1 MKKLISKQDKSTM
14 LLSFFVCLICLL
26 IFSCSNHKNGTF
38 IKISPSRSGIEF
50 NNLITENDT
59 LNYLIFP
66 YMYMGGGVSVGDI
79 NNDGLDDI
87 FFTGNLVSNKL
98 YLNKGNMR
106 FEDISEK
113 AGIKGNHQWFTGS
126 TMADVNCDGWLD
138 IYLCVSAKYEPKGN
152 LLFINNHDNTFT
164 ECAAKYGINDKSSS
178 VQATFFDYN
187 NDGLLDLYVANYP
200 IVPVSMGA
208 RFYHDKM
215 IANKYEESGHLY
227 RNNGNNTFSDVTK
240 EAGVQNFGMSIGLVA
255 MDFNN
260 DGWKDLYIS
269 NDFNVPDYFYLNK
282 GDGTFKNIVREATS
296 QTSIFGM
303 GFDAA
308 DINND
313 GLIDLY
319 QIDMTPED
327 HFRRWVNV
335 SPMNQETFDLSLD
348 YGFHYQ
354 YMQNSLQLNNGIF
367 NNIPIY
373 SNISL
378 FAGVA
383 YTDWSWGS
391 LFMDLDND
399 GNKDLFVTSGVLRD
413 INNMDILGDSRS
425 NIYFRVR
432 KEYRPELF
440 PSTPVKNH
448 VFKNNNDFT
457 FINKS
462 DSWGFGEPGFSNGVA
477 YSDLD
482 NDGDLDIIVNNINS
496 VAGIY
501 ENNIVPGNYHYLKVN
516 LAGPVT
522 NPFGLGSVVT
532 VRTGDITQKQELT
545 LSRGYQSSVPPTVH
559 FGLAQTD
566 TIDELTITW
575 PDKKQQVLKNI
586 RSDQALK
593 LNYTDAIV
601 AGEKPAQKL
610 KFEDITK
617 KAGITFVHQEDNYDD
632 FVYET
637 LLPYKNSRIGPGLA
651 VGDVNGDGLED
662 FFIGNGKGFKGAMY
676 LQTGTG
682 TFKEIS
688 GPWIIDSL
696 YEDTGAL
703 LFDADND
710 GRLDLYVVSGG
721 NNSREKEEYYQD
733 RLYLN
738 TEKSFVRC
746 RNCLP
751 ADLHKSGKCVTAA
764 DYDKDG
770 HLDLFVG
777 GRLVP
782 GKYPLPAD
790 SYILRNNGKTGADL
804 KFENVTGKIAPGLL
818 NLGLVTDA
826 LWDDFDGDGDPD
838 LIVLGEWMKIHFF
851 ENSSNK
857 FIDVSDKSGFKQTTG
872 WWFSIKSMD
881 IDKDGDNDFLAG
893 NLGLN
898 YKYKTSE
905 KEPFEI
911 YSNDFDLDG
920 KLDIALG
927 YTEKEKNYPVS
938 GFDATAR
945 QIPVLKLRYSGYE
958 EFAKATLQEIYGEKM
973 LNASLH
979 YKADTFGSYW
989 IENEGHGKF
998 TLHKL
1003 PNRAQFSSINDFAE
1017 IYYNNGTAFIIAG
1030 NLYGSEADTPRN
1042 DASIGLVLFS
1052 DARGEVKVVPPAE
1065 STLMIKGEVK
1075 VIRKIKLATG
1085 KDAFLFAINNDSLRL
1100 LELGL

>member
-1 MKKLISKQDKSTM
+1 MRSYFGLII
-14 LLSFFVCLICLL
+14 ICLL
-26 IFSCSNHKNGTF
+26 LFSCGKPSKGTF
-38 IKISPSRSGIEF
+38 KKISPSSSGVNFI
-50 NNLITENDT
+50 NKVTENDT

-98 YLNKGNMR
+98 YLNKGNMK
-106 FEDISEK
+106 FVDISEK
-113 AGIKGNHQWFTGS
+113 AGITGNHQWFTGS
-126 TMADVNCDGWLD
+126 TMADVNNDGWLD
-138 IYLCVSAKYEPKGN
+138 IYLCVSAKYQPKGN

-208 RFYHDKM
+208 KFYHDKM
-215 IANKYEESGHLY
+215 VENKYDESGHLY
-227 RNNGNNTFSDVTK
+227 RNNGNNTFTDVTK
-240 EAGVQNFGMSIGLVA
+240 DAGVQNFGMSIGVVA
-255 MDFNN
+255 MDYNN

-269 NDFNVPDYFYLNK
+269 NDFNVPDYLYLNN

-303 GFDAA
+303 GLDAA

-327 HFRRWVNV
+327 HYRRMVNV
-335 SPMNQETFDLSLD
+335 SPMSRMTFNLSLD

-383 YTDWSWGS
+383 YTDWSWGG
-391 LFMDLDND
+391 LFMDVDND

-413 INNMDILGDSRS
+413 INNRDILEDSRS
-425 NIYFRVR
+425 NIYFKVR
-432 KEYRPELF
+432 KEYNPELI

-448 VFKNNNDFT
+448 VFKNNGDFT
-457 FINKS
+457 FTNKA
-462 DSWGFGEPGFSNGVA
+462 DTWGFGESGFSNGVA

-482 NDGDLDIIVNNINS
+482 NDGDLDVVVNKMND

-501 ENNIVPGNYHYLKVN
+501 ENHVVPESFHYLKVN
-516 LAGPVT
+516 LAGSVT

-545 LSRGYQSSVPPTVH
+545 LTRGYQSSVPTTIH
-559 FGLAQTD
+559 FGLAQKD
-566 TIDELTITW
+566 TIDELTVIW
-575 PDKKQQVLKNI
+575 PDKKQQILKNI
-586 RSDQALK
+586 RADQTLK
-593 LNYTDAIV
+593 LKYSEATDAQ
-601 AGEKPAQKL
+601 EKPAQKL
-610 KFEDITK
+610 NFKDITK
-617 KAGITFVHQEDNYDD
+617 QAGLSFVHHEDKYDD
-632 FVYET
+632 FQFEE
-637 LLPYKNSRIGPGLA
+637 LLPHKNSQMGPGLA
-651 VGDVNGDGLED
+651 VGDINGDGLED
-662 FFIGNGKGFKGAMY
+662 FFVGNGKGFKAAMY
-676 LQTGTG
+676 LQTEKG
-682 TFKEIS
+682 TFKEMP
-688 GPWIIDSL
+688 GPWINDSL

-721 NNSREKEEYYQD
+721 NDDKEQEELYQD

-738 TEKSFVRC
+738 MGKGFIKC
-746 RNCLP
+746 KNCLP
-751 ADLHKSGKCVTAA
+751 DDLHKSGKCVIAA

-777 GRLVP
+777 GRIVP
-782 GKYPLPAD
+782 GKYPLPAN
-790 SYILRNNGKTGADL
+790 SYILKNNGEKGTDL
-804 KFENVTGKIAPGLL
+804 KYENVTEKIAPELL
-818 NLGLVTDA
+818 SLGLVSDA
-826 LWDDFDGDGDPD
+826 VWDDFDGDGNVD
-838 LIVLGEWMKIHFF
+838 LIIVGEWMKIHFF
-851 ENSSNK
+851 KNSSNR
-857 FIDVSDKSGFKQTTG
+857 FIDVSDKLGFSETVG
-872 WWFSIKSMD
+872 WWNSIKSID
-881 IDKDGDNDFLAG
+881 IDKDGDNDYLVG

-911 YSNDFDLDG
+911 YSNDFDLNG
-920 KLDIALG
+920 KLDIVLG
-927 YTEKEKNYPVS
+927 YSENGKNYPVN
-938 GFDATAR
+938 GFDAAIR
-945 QIPVLKLRYSGYE
+945 QLPVLKLRYKGYE
-958 EFAKATLQEIYGEKM
+958 EFAGATLQEIYGEQM
-973 LNASLH
+973 LKASLH
-979 YKADTFGSYW
+979 YKANTFASYW
-989 IENEGHGKF
+989 IENKGKGEF
-998 TLHKL
+998 TMHKL
-1003 PNRAQFSSINDFAE
+1003 PNWAQFSSINDMVE
-1017 IYYNNGTAFIIAG
+1017 IKCNENGTAFIVAG
-1030 NLYGSEADTPRN
+1030 NLYSSEVETPRN
-1042 DASIGLVLFS
+1042 DASIGLVLLS
-1052 DARGEVKVVPPAE
+1052 DNKGEIKVVPPAE

-1075 VIRKIKLATG
+1075 VIRKIKLASG
-1085 KDAFLFAINNDSLRL
+1085 NDALLFAINNDSLRL
-1100 LELGL
+1100 LEFKINRIK